1 MMNNGYTQL
10 SNGVQMPWVGL
21 GVWTPERE
29 DATEAIKRALEIG
42 YRSIDT
48 ASAYGNEEQVG
59 RAVAESGI
67 PRKDLFITTKV
78 GNGDQGY
85 ESTLRAFESSMEKL
99 QMEYLDL
106 YLIHWPV
113 EGKSLDTWRALEL
126 LYKQQRVR
134 AIGVSN
140 FHIKDLEALLSVAEI
155 VPMVNQI
162 EFHPLLTHM
171 ELRAYCKQHGIQMEA
186 WSPLMKGMLSG
197 NKTLD
202 DIARSHGKTV
212 AQIILRWDIQSGFV
226 TIPKSFNATRLLEN
240 ISIFDFTLTEEEMGR
255 IALLNK
261 NEKMPMPD
269 LSKFRNL

>member
-1 MMNNGYTQL
+1 MNNGYTQL

>member
-1 MMNNGYTQL
+1 
-10 SNGVQMPWVGL
+10 MPWVGL

-29 DATEAIKRALEIG
+29 DATEAIKRAVEIG

-113 EGKSLDTWRALEL
+113 QGKSLDTWRALEL

-140 FHIKDLEALLSVAEI
+140 FQIKDLEALLSVAEI

-171 ELRAYCKQHGIQMEA
+171 ELRAYCKQQGIQMEA

-197 NKTLD
+197 NITLD

-226 TIPKSFNATRLLEN
+226 TIPK
-240 ISIFDFTLTEEEMGR
+240 
-255 IALLNK
+255 
-261 NEKMPMPD
+261 
-269 LSKFRNL
+269 